1 MKMIKETWEKIEE
14 DSRKSGSGGFLSR
27 LLPGKFTRDYSLAMK
42 MPEGESMFYF
52 QVEENTLPVKADLP
66 GAAGFRVDI
75 GKFHGDQKPSLIIVL
90 QDEDFKDVFS
100 TFLEDM
106 VSSLEMVKSD
116 KECVTVLINRLST
129 WKSFMKV
136 YQKKGLT
143 PEQQRGLFG
152 ELHVLGQLLIS
163 RFGSRMVDAW
173 VGPDGATQDFQFDGT
188 AVEVKTTVQKKPQHI
203 SISNERQLDK
213 GTLDTLV
220 LANISVDENAATGM
234 TLKEKV
240 NEIKDLLGDSVPS
253 QVRFTERLYLVGY
266 NDLQADHYDKSYDV
280 RSTSL
285 YSVED
290 DFPKIV
296 ADDLMDGVGN
306 IRYSVTI
313 DVCTQYLLT
322 EEEFYQS
329 IDERNN

>member
-1 MKMIKETWEKIEE
+1 MIKETWEKIEE
-14 DSRKSGSGGFLSR
+14 DSRKSGSGGLLSR
-27 LLPGKFTRDYSLAMK
+27 LLPGNFNRDYSLGMK
-42 MPEGESMFYF
+42 MPEGESFFYF
-52 QVEENTLPVKADLP
+52 QINKNALPEKTDLP
-66 GAAGFRVDI
+66 EAAGFRVDI
-75 GKFHGDQKPSLIIVL
+75 GQFPGDKNPSLIIVL
-90 QDEDFKDVFS
+90 QDEDCKDVFS
-100 TFLEDM
+100 ALLEDM
-106 VSSLEMVKSD
+106 VSRLEMVNSD
-116 KECVTVLINRLST
+116 KECVAVLVNRLST
-129 WKSFMKV
+129 WKSFMKG
-136 YQKKGLT
+136 YLKKGLT

-152 ELHVLGQLLIS
+152 ELHVLGYLLIS
-163 RFGSRMVDAW
+163 RFGNRMVDAW
-173 VGPDGATQDFQFDGT
+173 VGPDDASQDFQFDGI
-188 AVEVKTTVQKKPQHI
+188 AVEVKTTIQKKPQHI
-203 SISNERQLDK
+203 SISNERQLDR
-213 GTLDTLV
+213 GTLDVLV

-240 NEIKDLLGDSVPS
+240 DEIKDLLGDSVPS
-253 QVRFTERLYLVGY
+253 QVRFTERLNLVGY
-266 NDLQADHYDKSYDV
+266 NDLQADGYDKRYDV

-329 IDERNN
+329 IN